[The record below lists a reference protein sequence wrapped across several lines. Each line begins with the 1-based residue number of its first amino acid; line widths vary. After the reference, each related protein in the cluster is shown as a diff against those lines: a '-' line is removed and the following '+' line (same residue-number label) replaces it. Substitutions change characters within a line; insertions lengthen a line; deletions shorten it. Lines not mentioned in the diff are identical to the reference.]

1 MQRAESEQVDL
12 VKSRLQ
18 LRLGELES
26 ERSSL
31 RTQVDELGKRLEK
44 AEREA
49 RGDTEEDA
57 EGLVRSHPL
66 WTTLLLSPLLLV
78 LYYYSSRFLVATCDV
93 SCLSA
98 GNRNE
103 SYL

>member
-1 MQRAESEQVDL
+1 MLHAESEQVNL

-57 EGLVRSHPL
+57 EGLVRSRPL
-66 WTTLLLSPLLLV
+66 SGLRV
-78 LYYYSSRFLVATCDV
+78 LYY
-93 SCLSA
+93 
-98 GNRNE
+98 
-103 SYL
+103 